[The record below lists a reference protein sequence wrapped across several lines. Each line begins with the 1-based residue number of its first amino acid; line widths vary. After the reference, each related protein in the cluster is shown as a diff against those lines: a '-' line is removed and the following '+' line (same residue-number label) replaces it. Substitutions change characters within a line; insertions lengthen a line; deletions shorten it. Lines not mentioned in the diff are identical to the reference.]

1 MRSSNRLAAAVER
14 DAGYRK
20 RKAPEDEKPS
30 PQSESSALASL
41 LLEWVSWGTISF
53 PMVREAAEAAC
64 KDGADSP
71 HLRKLAS
78 LGGPHAL
85 SRNMRRDCLN
95 NLDITFVEP
104 EMVKLPMMPAKG
116 EKKVQYVDHPIIL
129 PHVLFQHLYDEHRD
143 FFMHQ
148 IADAGPQFFWEQ
160 CPRDEPRLIDHPVRS
175 VPDFKNRACPLVL
188 HGDGAQYTTHHDS
201 IKSLQW
207 SFLGSDGVGTRTWDH
222 VFLITVL
229 VSRVCCQEDVH
240 GVDTWDVVFRLVV
253 SSFNS
258 LLIGRMPRNSDSNEF
273 EEEICEGKYFG
284 FLYVVTADME
294 YASNVLRL
302 EHFNSVDFC
311 WLCDAQQAEGDLN
324 FRNLACDAPWRSTLV
339 DPQHAFIE
347 DGHLIW
353 TAAGIGRYAFVGDW
367 LHTVHLGI
375 MCHLLASVMDC
386 IADTYAGNKEVRTQH
401 LWNDLVTCHKEM
413 GASTGERNRF
423 PSFPFLK
430 LAQPMPC

>member
-1 MRSSNRLAAAVER
+1 M
-14 DAGYRK
+14 
-20 RKAPEDEKPS
+20 
-30 PQSESSALASL
+30 
-41 LLEWVSWGTISF
+41 
-53 PMVREAAEAAC
+53 
-64 KDGADSP
+64 
-71 HLRKLAS
+71 
-78 LGGPHAL
+78 
-85 SRNMRRDCLN
+85 
-95 NLDITFVEP
+95 
-104 EMVKLPMMPAKG
+104 
-116 EKKVQYVDHPIIL
+116 
-129 PHVLFQHLYDEHRD
+129 
-143 FFMHQ
+143 
-148 IADAGPQFFWEQ
+148 
-160 CPRDEPRLIDHPVRS
+160 
-175 VPDFKNRACPLVL
+175 
-188 HGDGAQYTTHHDS
+188 
-201 IKSLQW
+201 
-207 SFLGSDGVGTRTWDH
+207 GTRTWDH

-430 LAQPMPC
+430 LAQPIPC